1 MRQEELRSRLSDII
15 ALGLSAVAVSKAT
28 NISKIDLSRF
38 KNGQINLIDSDI
50 EKLQKYLEQIKI
62 PESI

>member
-15 ALGLSAVAVSKAT
+15 ALGLSAVAISKAT